1 MKDYLSEIDNRFPVR
16 NSAAQKAAFREY
28 ALSEAQA
35 NSVSSGRQEDN
46 NGHVNLIFGDPNTAR
61 VIFTAHY
68 DTPRRGLLPN
78 LMLVTNPF
86 LRWTYRIG
94 AILLMLL
101 PAVGAAFAV
110 FFGFRLNWA
119 QPSDRLITILVYHAV
134 YFVMLFLFFRGPA
147 NKRNRNDNTSGT
159 AAVMELLETVGTRS
173 DCAFI
178 LFDDEE
184 KGLKGSKAYAAA
196 HPDVKQNPLIVNFD
210 CVGNGDRFI
219 FSPSEAASGDPLYL
233 SFKDALTE
241 NETVDA
247 FFYPRR
253 KARMNS
259 DHKSFVRSVG
269 VCACRYRRLIG
280 CYTGRI
286 HTPMDT
292 VADPKTVSD
301 LVRAVSDCIKCRKSA

>member
-1 MKDYLSEIDNRFPVR
+1 MKDYLSEIDERFPVR
-16 NSAAQKAAFREY
+16 ISAAQKSAFREY
-28 ALSEAQA
+28 ALSEANA
-35 NSVSSGRQEDN
+35 SGVSSCRQEDN
-46 NGHVNLIFGDPNTAR
+46 DGHVNLIFGDPNTAR

-68 DTPRRGLLPN
+68 DTPRGGLLPN

-94 AILLMLL
+94 SILLMLL

-110 FFGFRLNWA
+110 FFGFRLNWEK
-119 QPSDRLITILVYHAV
+119 PSDRLITIFVYLAV
-134 YFVMLFLFFRGPA
+134 YNIMLILFFRGPA

-159 AAVMELLETVGTRS
+159 AAVMGLLETVGTRS

-184 KGLKGSKAYAAA
+184 KGKKGSKAYAAA

-219 FSPSEAASGDPLYL
+219 FSPSEEASNDPLFL
-233 SFKDALTE
+233 SFKDSLTE
-241 NETVDA
+241 NEAVDA
-247 FFYPRR
+247 FFYPPR
-253 KARMNS
+253 KAQMNS
-259 DHKSFVRSVG
+259 DHKSFIRSVG

-286 HTPMDT
+286 HTAMDT
-292 VADPKTVSD
+292 VADPGTVSN
-301 LVRAVSDCIKCRKSA
+301 LVRAVSDYMKSL